1 MRLITGQFKSS
12 PVWRAFALMIAAPAL
27 ALALFGLRAARTER
41 IEMRQKMIEQ
51 QRQSAHL
58 ADASISAALDDI
70 EHELRRAESEILLSG
85 EGPLA
90 SSAIKVFTVNR
101 SRAISFPRERVFF
114 SQSGERPGGDALEWS
129 PAVDQVAEQAQ
140 AAEIARPQQAVSC
153 YRRLSSIEPRL
164 REWAEM
170 RIAWVEY
177 QAGKSSRLAD
187 PVWAESEDRGPMG
200 SPVALLACAQ
210 ANVIEVDKREHF
222 VGLMERSLERLRI
235 GKWWLSYDERRSYD
249 AMIRGMLESAGRQ
262 MSADDRLEELA
273 AIERLISN
281 LSLLPGDAAKCL
293 FESTERGAFLIVL
306 QPAGDGVWKGAAL
319 SSAAIATL
327 MDERLG
333 PILNGQDWRAVIR
346 NTSGVVLW
354 GEATGDSRDLR
365 SESLRV
371 VNGWEVVFA
380 EAGAG
385 WIDRRMA
392 MWGGFIAALVV
403 MLAAG
408 LALTARVVRRE
419 KELAEMQN
427 EFIAAVSH
435 EFKSPI
441 TSIRLLVERFAGGRA
456 SLDQSNE
463 YRDALDREI
472 GRLERQVNHLL
483 DARQLQEGRRQYT
496 FA

>member
-1 MRLITGQFKSS
+1 
-12 PVWRAFALMIAAPAL
+12 
-27 ALALFGLRAARTER
+27 
-41 IEMRQKMIEQ
+41 
-51 QRQSAHL
+51 
-58 ADASISAALDDI
+58 
-70 EHELRRAESEILLSG
+70 
-85 EGPLA
+85 
-90 SSAIKVFTVNR
+90 
-101 SRAISFPRERVFF
+101 
-114 SQSGERPGGDALEWS
+114 
-129 PAVDQVAEQAQ
+129 
-140 AAEIARPQQAVSC
+140 
-153 YRRLSSIEPRL
+153 
-164 REWAEM
+164 
-170 RIAWVEY
+170 
-177 QAGKSSRLAD
+177 
-187 PVWAESEDRGPMG
+187 
-200 SPVALLACAQ
+200 
-210 ANVIEVDKREHF
+210 
-222 VGLMERSLERLRI
+222 
-235 GKWWLSYDERRSYD
+235 
-249 AMIRGMLESAGRQ
+249 
-262 MSADDRLEELA
+262 
-273 AIERLISN
+273 
-281 LSLLPGDAAKCL
+281 
-293 FESTERGAFLIVL
+293 
-306 QPAGDGVWKGAAL
+306 VWKGAAL

-346 NTSGVVLW
+346 DTSGVVLW

-371 VNGWEVVFA
+371 VNGWEVAFA

-496 FA
+496 FAPALLVEVIRDAIEEMRPQAEAKGIKIEARYEDETMETKIDRTALTDAIENLLDNAIKYSPPEKSVTIELRRHDHQVTIDVMDEGRGIDSEDLPRVFDRFYRARQSEGGTGLGLWLVKAIVEAHGGSVEARSHPGRGSRFTLRLPAYGGETNGADSDS